1 MLMQRSDFVDINQLY
16 YFKMT
21 AETGS
26 LTEAAKL
33 LNISQPAMSLMIKK
47 LEDELGV
54 ELFDRTPNRI
64 ILNKTGKAAI
74 GYVNDILQSTEKMKS
89 DLADIAGKNLSVSI
103 GFCDQDVRWYSVPR
117 FLTAC
122 PNVKIKDELC
132 TAEDAEKMLIEH
144 KFDITVTPKKPDKS
158 NIYSRPFLSDRLF
171 LSVAKD
177 NILAERESVYFRDI
191 PKQAFLFPK
200 IGGYYLDWIEKHIKS
215 DNPELTPIINDMG
228 TTSYLVRS
236 TNFLTMVSS
245 LSIELRNDGTHRKLV
260 EVADDDL
267 NIMWHISCLKSN
279 KNRFMKIFETAE
291 NMKKEQNE
299 NNHCIMTR

>member
-1 MLMQRSDFVDINQLY
+1 MDINQLY
-16 YFKMT
+16 YFKVT

-33 LNISQPAMSLMIKK
+33 LNISQPAMSFMIKK
-47 LEDELGV
+47 LEDELCV

-64 ILNKTGKAAI
+64 ILNKTGKAAL
-74 GYVNDILQSTEKMKS
+74 GYVNDILQSIEKMKS
-89 DLADIAGKNLSVSI
+89 DLSDIAGKNLSVSI

-132 TAEDAEKMLIEH
+132 TTADAEKMLIKH

-177 NILAERESVYFRDI
+177 NILAERESVYFKDI
-191 PKQAFLFPK
+191 PKQAILFPE
-200 IGGYYLDWIEKHIKS
+200 IGGYYLEWVEEHIKGENQ
-215 DNPELTPIINDMG
+215 DITPIKNDMG

-236 TNFLTMVSS
+236 TNFLAMVSS
-245 LSIELRNDGTHRKLV
+245 LSIELRNDGSHRTLV
-260 EVADDDL
+260 PLADDGL
-267 NIMWHISCLKSN
+267 NFVWYISCLKSN
-279 KNRFMKIFETAE
+279 KNKLMTIFEAAE
-291 NMKKEQNE
+291 NMVKAQNK
-299 NNHCIMTR
+299 NNNCKIAR

>member
-1 MLMQRSDFVDINQLY
+1 MLMQRSDYVDITQLY
-16 YFKMT
+16 YFKVT

-26 LTEAAKL
+26 LTKAAKL

-64 ILNKTGKAAI
+64 VLNKTGKAAL

-117 FLTAC
+117 FLTEC
-122 PNVKIKDELC
+122 PDVKIKDELC
-132 TAEDAEKMLIEH
+132 LSKDAEKMLSEH
-144 KFDITVTPKKPDKS
+144 KYNIVVTPKKIDKS
-158 NIYSRPFLSDRLF
+158 NVYCKPFLRDRLY

-177 NILAERESVYFRDI
+177 NNLADKDSVYFKNI
-191 PKQAFLFPK
+191 PKQALLFPE
-200 IGGYYLDWIEKHIKS
+200 IGGYYLYWVEEHIKS
-215 DNPELTPIINDMG
+215 ENPDLTPIKNDMG

-236 TNFLTMVSS
+236 TNFLAMVSS
-245 LSIELRNDGTHRKLV
+245 LSIELRNDGTHRTLV
-260 EVADDDL
+260 PLANDGLDFV
-267 NIMWHISCLKSN
+267 WYISCLKSH
-279 KNRFMKIFETAE
+279 KNRLNPIFEAAE
-291 NMKKEQNE
+291 KMRKEQNE
-299 NNHCIMTR
+299 K